1 MNALERLVSS
11 ENFDR
16 MVITICFWVVLYV
29 IVKLCT
35 VRAGVGDLLNQAY
48 KRTNKLRKSC
58 IQLQMLCLSPNAA
71 SHLSKALSVLKHVI
85 KGQKRASKIMTMY
98 LFDDRGD
105 LDVASAK
112 ALVDRIPDLC
122 RDAIVKV
129 AENSEVDIKAIF
141 DNVESNIKTAKE
153 LLKKAA
159 AIDRK
164 KELLQI

>member
-1 MNALERLVSS
+1 MTAIERLVSS
-11 ENFDR
+11 ENFDAF
-16 MVITICFWVVLYV
+16 VISTCFWVVLYI

-58 IQLQMLCLSPNAA
+58 LQLRMLCLSSNAA
-71 SHLSKALSVLKHVI
+71 SHLSKALKVLKHVI
-85 KGQKRASKIMTMY
+85 KAQKRASKVMTMY
-98 LFDDRGD
+98 LFDDRND

-129 AENSEVDIKAIF
+129 AENGEADIKAIF

-164 KELLQI
+164 KELLQV

>member
-1 MNALERLVSS
+1 MTTLERLISS
-11 ENFDR
+11 ENFDKV
-16 MVITICFWVVLYV
+16 VISICFWVVLYI
-29 IVKLCT
+29 IVKICT

-48 KRTNKLRKSC
+48 KRTGRLRKYC
-58 IQLQMLCLSPNAA
+58 LQLRMLCLSQNAA
-71 SHLSKALSVLKHVI
+71 SHLSRSIAVLKHVI
-85 KGQKRASKIMTMY
+85 KAQKRASKVMTMY

-105 LDVASAK
+105 LDVAAAK
-112 ALVDRIPDLC
+112 ALVDHVPDLC

-129 AENSEVDIKAIF
+129 AENGEADIKAIF
-141 DNVESNIKTAKE
+141 DNIEENIKTAKE